1 MTQKHEAVK
10 YQKDNEVIKNNA
22 LIRCRNKLTTVQRK
36 SFAVMLHRTLE
47 DIKALGE
54 NKYYAMP
61 LTEYR
66 AYMGHPD
73 NMPTK
78 YISKELEAL
87 MTKIVEWNLDDE
99 GYGTRSVMLSGFEM
113 EKGSGIIKWAFSPFL
128 VDKILEDGYTPLKLS
143 VILDFASSYA
153 LALYENLQMYKSF
166 KKISFNL
173 QEFRALMGVEK
184 DEHLRMEAFK
194 RKVLTPALAE
204 INAKSD
210 MKVYCE
216 DDKQGVKIVG
226 FRFMWENLTNEQ
238 LKERNK
244 RKEKEEAYLE
254 ALKNRIGEKYEIGGK
269 KYTLTKDGLVY
280 RGKVFFDLIDS
291 YDMLSKLK
299 QEGLI

>member
-1 MTQKHEAVK
+1 MTQKHEAVT
-10 YQKDNEVIKNNA
+10 YQKENEVIKNNSF
-22 LIRCRNKLTTVQRK
+22 IRCRNSLTTVQRK
-36 SFAVMLHRTLE
+36 SFAVMIKTTL
-47 DIKALGE
+47 DAIKESGE

-66 AYMGHPD
+66 KHMGHPD

-78 YISKELEAL
+78 YIAKELEAL
-87 MTKIVEWNLDDE
+87 LTKIVDWNIDKE
-99 GYGTRSVMLSGFEM
+99 GYGTRSVMLSAFEL
-113 EKGSGIIKWAFSPFL
+113 EKNTGVIRWAFSPFL
-128 VDKILEDGYTPLKLS
+128 VDKLLEDGYTPLKLS
-143 VILDFASSYA
+143 VIVDFKSSYA
-153 LALYENLQMYKSF
+153 LALYENLQMRKSF

-173 QEFRALMGVEK
+173 QEFRALMGVGK
-184 DEHLRMEAFK
+184 DEHKQMCHFK
-194 RKVLTPALAE
+194 TKVLAPALAE
-204 INAKSD
+204 INDKSD

-216 DDKQGVKIVG
+216 DDKHGVEIIG
-226 FRFMWENLTNEQ
+226 FKFMWENLTNEQ

-254 ALKNRIGEKYEIGGK
+254 TLKNRIGEKYEIGGK
-269 KYTLTKDGLVY
+269 KYTLTKEGLVY

>member
-10 YQKDNEVIKNNA
+10 YQKENEVTKNNSF
-22 LIRCRNKLTTVQRK
+22 IRCNNNLTTVQRK
-36 SFAVMLHRTLE
+36 SFAVMVHKTIE
-47 DIKALGE
+47 AIKESGR
-54 NKYYAMP
+54 NTYYAMP

-66 AYMGHPD
+66 TLMGYEEGYT
-73 NMPTK
+73 TK
-78 YISKELEAL
+78 QLRTTLKEL
-87 MTKIVEWNLDDE
+87 MTKIVEWNLDGT
-99 GYGTRSVMLSGFEM
+99 GYGEASVMLSYFGI
-113 EKGSGIIKWAFSPFL
+113 EKNTGIIQWEFSNML
-128 VDKILEDGYTPLKLS
+128 LNKLLADNYTPLKLS
-143 VILDFASSYA
+143 VILDFKSSYA

-173 QEFRALMGVEK
+173 QEFRALMGVK
-184 DEHLRMEAFK
+184 KNEHKQMCHFK
-194 RKVLTPALAE
+194 TKVLNPALAE

-216 DDKQGVKIVG
+216 DDKQGVKIIG
-226 FRFMWENLTNEQ
+226 FKFMWENLTNEQ

-254 ALKNRIGEKYEIGGK
+254 TLKNRIGEKYEIGGK
-269 KYTLTKDGLVY
+269 KYTLTKEGLVY

>member
-10 YQKDNEVIKNNA
+10 YQKDNEVTKNNA
-22 LIRCRNKLTTVQRK
+22 LIRCNNSLTTVQRK
-36 SFAVMLHRTLE
+36 SFAIMIKTTL
-47 DIKALGE
+47 DAIKESGE

-66 AYMGHPD
+66 NLMGYD
-73 NMPTK
+73 ENYNTK
-78 YISKELEAL
+78 QLRTTLKEL
-87 MTKIVEWNLDDE
+87 MTKIIEWDLDDD
-99 GYGTRSVMLSGFEM
+99 GYGVASVMLSAFEL
-113 EKGSGIIKWAFSPFL
+113 KKDTGVIRWAFSPFL
-128 VDKILEDGYTPLKLS
+128 VDKILEEGYTPLKLS
-143 VILDFASSYA
+143 VVLDFNSSYA
-153 LALYENLQMYKSF
+153 LALYENLQMYRSF

-184 DEHLRMEAFK
+184 NEHLRMSNFK
-194 RKVLTPALAE
+194 TKVLTPALAE

-216 DDKQGVKIVG
+216 DDKQGVKITG
-226 FRFMWENLTNEQ
+226 FKFMWENLTNEQ

-291 YDMLSKLK
+291 YDILAKMK